1 MTNKLTSEEKDFNRA
16 MCTTC
21 LLDWPMAQC
30 LSCKFY
36 AVEHEVEFD
45 PNTME
50 MNMDYRTTTKVLQAV
65 EQATLEQMVAENPD
79 NTYWE
84 KRLADFLAN
93 YNPADVAQ
101 RIEQEIDSQID
112 SVKSDGRNEI
122 EHAQITATFGKVKV
136 TTSAEWRK
144 RHLHQTAEQVEAAKV
159 QAEVLKGLR

>member
-1 MTNKLTSEEKDFNRA
+1 MIYNCNVETPNPMYNKLMTNKLTPEEKEFNKA

-65 EQATLEQMVAENPD
+65 EQATLEQMVAENPG

-93 YNPADVAQ
+93 CNPADVAQ
-101 RIEQEIDSQID
+101 RIEQEIDSRIGSDSKKWDFTPIPSDMPIID
-112 SVKSDGRNEI
+112 FDNIPEI
-122 EHAQITATFGKVKV
+122 PF
-136 TTSAEWRK
+136 
-144 RHLHQTAEQVEAAKV
+144 
-159 QAEVLKGLR
+159 

>member
-1 MTNKLTSEEKDFNRA
+1 MQYRLTAEEKDFNRA

-50 MNMDYRTTTKVLQAV
+50 MNMNYRTTTKVLQAV
-65 EQATLEQMVAENPD
+65 EQATLEQMVAENPG

-93 YNPADVAQ
+93 CNPADVAQ
-101 RIEQEIDSQID
+101 RIEQEIDSRID
-112 SVKSDGRNEI
+112 SDDPRTPE
-122 EHAQITATFGKVKV
+122 QRDLD
-136 TTSAEWRK
+136 EW
-144 RHLHQTAEQVEAAKV
+144 
-159 QAEVLKGLR
+159 QAEASDVGYGKNGRPR